1 MRAPRFVVINLT
13 TSALG
18 PFRRTGS
25 FLIVFFL
32 ALASANEAAG
42 QAQEA
47 RFVAKLPIPG
57 AQEVAVV
64 AEGEFE
70 PRSIG
75 SYTVRVYSG
84 VPARFPTDRFL
95 AGMVRPRDGAIESVS
110 FADLDGDGR
119 VEIIVSIRSVG
130 TGGYL
135 SADAFSFSGTSLRLV
150 AGVAGLDKRADP
162 VGALSEEIRQP
173 R

>member
-1 MRAPRFVVINLT
+1 MRAPRFVVINMA

-18 PFRRTGS
+18 PFRRAGS

-32 ALASANEAAG
+32 ALASANEAA

>member
-1 MRAPRFVVINLT
+1 MA
-13 TSALG
+13 TSPLG

-25 FLIVFFL
+25 LLIVFFL
-32 ALASANEAAG
+32 ALASANEAA

-47 RFVAKLPIPG
+47 RFVAKLPIPD

-84 VPARFPTDRFL
+84 VPARFPTDHFL

>member
-1 MRAPRFVVINLT
+1 MA
-13 TSALG
+13 TSVLG

-32 ALASANEAAG
+32 ALASANEAA

-95 AGMVRPRDGAIESVS
+95 AGMVRPRDGAIESVR
-110 FADLDGDGR
+110 FTDLDGDGR